1 MQLRQ
6 VYVCF
11 TFFGLLFWSFFRDIH
26 RNVTLQHLRLQSEWM
41 NDWESVKIKPMS
53 HNRSLKM
60 ASRTRRGCQAGAG
73 LSSLIC
79 SEVI

>member
-11 TFFGLLFWSFFRDIH
+11 TFFGLLFWSFFRDIY

-53 HNRSLKM
+53 HNRSLKN
-60 ASRTRRGCQAGAG
+60 G
-73 LSSLIC
+73 LEDPERMSGRC
-79 SEVI
+79 RSEQPHLL